1 MTVGERLKQARKAA
15 KYSGERLGAV
25 IGVSKGQISNIEN
38 GTSDLT
44 RGNAIV
50 FADELGVRAEWLLTG
65 KGDMYQT
72 GRQAT
77 QHAVAGRDIGV
88 QAGRDVTHHQKDNDL
103 ANELAA
109 CKRENELLKER
120 IKDKEQMIE
129 LLLKR

>member
-38 GTSDLT
+38 GSSDLT

-50 FADELGVRAEWLLTG
+50 IADELGVRAEWLLTG

-72 GRQAT
+72 GSNAT
-77 QHAVAGRDIGV
+77 QHAQAGRDIGT
-88 QAGRDVTHHQKDNDL
+88 QAGRDVHHSNNSDCEQKL
-103 ANELAA
+103 SAA
-109 CKRENELLKER
+109 LREIELLKER
-120 IKDKEQMIE
+120 IKDKEEMIE
-129 LLLKR
+129 LLRKR